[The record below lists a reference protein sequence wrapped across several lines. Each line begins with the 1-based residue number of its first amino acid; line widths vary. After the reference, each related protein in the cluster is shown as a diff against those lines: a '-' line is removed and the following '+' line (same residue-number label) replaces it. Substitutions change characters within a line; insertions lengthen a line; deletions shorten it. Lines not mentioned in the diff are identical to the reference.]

1 MGASVSKVHGYMNGI
16 LNEFLTAILFGGLAI
31 GYPSNIDNQ
40 VFQAKAGPQVKAR
53 QISPIDLAKIGHI
66 NSKGR
71 VQDLEYNRLGV
82 IDRLIGG
89 GKESIPFL
97 ISQLESEKKVQGEV
111 LDMWYKVT
119 VGDLAFCILMDF
131 FTDPTWTK
139 PTITGL
145 TWEEFLEVEKG
156 SDQAAE
162 YKLRS
167 YISKHGRRQIKAKWQ
182 KVWEQNRERL
192 YWDENDRCFKLKPL

>member
-1 MGASVSKVHGYMNGI
+1 MNSI
-16 LNEFLTAILFGGLAI
+16 LNASLTAILFCGSSSVC
-31 GYPSNIDNQ
+31 PSNIESQ
-40 VFQAKAGPQVKAR
+40 VFRANAGPQVKSR

-71 VQDLEYNRLGV
+71 VQDLEYNHLEV
-82 IDRLIGG
+82 VDRLIAG

-111 LDMWYKVT
+111 LDLWYKVT
-119 VGDLAFCILMDF
+119 VGDLAFGILMDF

-156 SDQAAE
+156 SDLAAE
-162 YKLRS
+162 YQLRS

-182 KVWEQNRERL
+182 RVWEQNKERL

>member
-1 MGASVSKVHGYMNGI
+1 MNRI
-16 LNEFLTAILFGGLAI
+16 LNASIAAILFGGSSNVR
-31 GYPSNIDNQ
+31 PSNIESR
-40 VFQAKAGPQVKAR
+40 VFQAKDRFQERAK
-53 QISPIDLAKIGHI
+53 QISSIDLAKIGHI
-66 NSKGR
+66 TSKGR
-71 VQDLEYNRLGV
+71 VQDLEYNHLEV
-82 IDRLIGG
+82 IDRLIAG

-97 ISQLESEKKVQGEV
+97 ISQLESEKKVQGQV
-111 LDMWYKVT
+111 LDLWYKVT
-119 VGDLAFCILMDF
+119 VGDLAFCLLMDF

-182 KVWEQNRERL
+182 RVWEQNQERL